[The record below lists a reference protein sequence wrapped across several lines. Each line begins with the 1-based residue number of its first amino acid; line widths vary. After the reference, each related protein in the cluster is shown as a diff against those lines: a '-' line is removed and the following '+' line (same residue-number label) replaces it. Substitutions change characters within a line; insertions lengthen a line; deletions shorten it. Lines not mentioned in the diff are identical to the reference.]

1 LFIDNTPITLLF
13 INNNGFMKKKTHEL
27 LLVMKIL
34 SWVVFFGLCIK
45 TGVLAITFFV
55 SEFINPIASKNL
67 YLGLNLSNLKQFSNL
82 HYSAFIILVIFLT
95 ALKSYM
101 FYLVIQIFL
110 KLNLMNPFSI
120 SVALLIKRISYVAL
134 AIGALAVMLT
144 QYSRWLSKKAIELN
158 QLAEFVDSGGAF
170 LFFAG
175 IIFIISL
182 VFKKGIEIQ
191 TENELTV

>member
-1 LFIDNTPITLLF
+1 
-13 INNNGFMKKKTHEL
+13 MKKKTHEL
-27 LLVMKIL
+27 LIIMKVL
-34 SWVVFFGLCIK
+34 SWIAFFGLCIK
-45 TGVLAITFFV
+45 TGALAITFFV

-82 HYSAFIILVIFLT
+82 HYSAIILLLIFLT
-95 ALKSYM
+95 ALKAYM
-101 FYLVIQIFL
+101 IYLVIRIFL
-110 KLNLMNPFSI
+110 KLNLMNPFSTD
-120 SVALLIKRISYVAL
+120 VALLIKRISYVAL
-134 AIGALAVMLT
+134 ATGALAMMAT
-144 QYSRWLSKKAIELN
+144 QYGQWLSKKGVELN
-158 QLAEFVDSGGAF
+158 GLTEFVDSGAAF